1 MAHKTEAELIQHEHN
16 TARYFVEHPQ
26 IAWAALIAVI
36 AWGAYGFLAMPQRK
50 DPEIPVRIAVAA
62 CQWPGATAQQVEQL
76 VTKPIEQAIAQNK
89 TIHPPSPDNWGIRS
103 ISMPGTSFVY
113 VQLSENVSNSREQ
126 FSDINLKLQALTA
139 RLPHGATP
147 IQFQSDFGDTAA
159 MMLTVGSPQVDELE
173 IRLRAQS
180 MENAIRAA
188 RNAPGRSRRAP
199 VTMVLSFPLSLSQA
213 AVERVVEDFVRRG
226 EQSGILD
233 HPRLISGR
241 GFIGVDAGT
250 KLNDAQLSEVL
261 RRYIEDHIPAGEID
275 PDVWLPAIIRDPATV
290 AEKLASVAGAKYSY
304 AELDNFTDLIG
315 RTLLGVPQT
324 SRAERKGVLPQ
335 AVYLN
340 YSQERLASYGLQVS
354 DLGNILNA
362 QNITLPGGSLQ
373 AGARQVRL
381 DPSGQFQ
388 DAASIGNVIVSTSTA
403 GAPVY
408 LRDLVHVSRGY
419 QLPANYL
426 NYYSW
431 VGKDGQLHRSRA
443 ITLAVYMRSG
453 EQIQKFGKA
462 VDEKLEQLR
471 GLLPP
476 ELIVARTSDQPRQ
489 VRDNIDL
496 FLQALY
502 EAIGLVVLIALVG
515 FWEWRSALLMALS
528 MPITLAMTF
537 GMAHAVGVDLQQVSI
552 ATLIIALGLL
562 VDDPVVAND
571 AIKRGLAEG
580 LPRGHAAWIGPTRLA
595 RAILYATATNIIAYL
610 PFLALEGNT
619 GDFLR
624 TLPIVMTAALVA
636 SRLVSMTFIPMLGY
650 YLLRPH
656 RRPEA
661 SSPGWNSRGPRC
673 GESSE
678 LADASTPC
686 NPSGG
691 QDSPRQ
697 LRCSSPEMS
706 RIDALLAPRSRGK
719 SCPRSLAGVP
729 PRAASIEERRE
740 RGFYGFYYRLA
751 GHAIRFRWAV
761 LAASLVFLVGG
772 VLVGRQLKSQ
782 FLPEDVQFW
791 SYIDVWLPNN
801 APVTLTNQTA
811 QQAEEIIRRVAS
823 EFKDGKEPLLHTVT
837 TFAGGGGPRFWFS
850 VSPQQQQPNYSQIL
864 IQLNDKEATPKLMRP
879 LQEALSREIPGAFL
893 TVHQLQ
899 TNPVEFP
906 IEANISG
913 VSDVDTKDEKQDNE
927 TLRRLAGEVQDI
939 LRPIP
944 GMQVVQNDWFAES
957 PEAQVR
963 VDVDRANLTGL
974 TNLDVAASTSAAISG
989 MPVTIL
995 REGNQQIPVIA
1006 RLVGNERAQLS
1017 DVENLYVYSS
1027 TGQQKVPLRSVTS
1040 IQSTLATERIRRQEH
1055 FRTIGVHG
1063 WPQPG
1068 VLPSE
1073 VMKQAL
1079 PKLREF
1085 ERRLP
1090 PGYRMEIGGELA
1102 KQQTGFANLTK
1113 VLLISLVGIYAALLL
1128 QFNNALKP
1136 LLVFAATP
1144 YGVAGAVFAIA
1155 LMKAPFGFMAFLGIA
1170 SLIGV
1175 IVSHV
1180 IVLFDFIEEM
1190 HEKGE
1195 PFEQAIK
1202 DAGIERLRPVL
1213 ITVGATILALFPLA
1227 SHRGPLWQPL
1237 CYAQIGGLA
1246 VATFITLLLVPVLYS
1261 VAVLD
1266 LRIIRWDVQEDSH
1279 AKAPSRKVE

>member
-1 MAHKTEAELIQHEHN
+1 MAHKTDAELIQHEHN

-139 RLPHGATP
+139 RLPHGTTP

-159 MMLTVGSPQVDELE
+159 MMLTVASPQVDELE

-188 RNAPGRSRRAP
+188 RNAPGRSRQPP

-233 HPRLISGR
+233 RPRLVSGR

-250 KLNDAQLSEVL
+250 EVNDAQLNEVL
-261 RRYIEDHIPAGEID
+261 QRYIENHIPAGEID
-275 PDVWLPAIIRDPATV
+275 PDVWLPAIIRDPASV

-373 AGARQVRL
+373 AGARQIRL

-537 GMAHAVGVDLQQVSI
+537 GMAHVVGVDLQQVSI

-661 SSPGWNSRGPRC
+661 
-673 GESSE
+673 
-678 LADASTPC
+678 T
-686 NPSGG
+686 
-691 QDSPRQ
+691 
-697 LRCSSPEMS
+697 
-706 RIDALLAPRSRGK
+706 
-719 SCPRSLAGVP
+719 
-729 PRAASIEERRE
+729 IEQRRE

-782 FLPEDVQFW
+782 FFPEDVQFW

-811 QQAEEIIRRVAS
+811 QKAEDIIRRVAS

-906 IEANISG
+906 IEVNISG
-913 VSDVDTKDEKQDNE
+913 VSDVDTRDEKQDNE

-989 MPVTIL
+989 IPVTIL

-1073 VMKQAL
+1073 VMKQGL

-1102 KQQTGFANLTK
+1102 KQQTGFANLTR

-1155 LMKAPFGFMAFLGIA
+1155 MMKAPFGFMAFLGIA

-1227 SHRGPLWQPL
+1227 SHGGPLWQPL

-1246 VATFITLLLVPVLYS
+1246 VATFITLLLVPVFYS
-1261 VAVLD
+1261 IAVLD
-1266 LRIIRWDVQEDSH
+1266 LRMIRWEGKEDFH
-1279 AKAPSRKVE
+1279 AKAPSRKAG